1 MSARPSA
8 SILFVCLGNICRSPL
23 AEGVFRSVV
32 GARGVGGKVFIDSAG
47 TGGWHQGS
55 APDPRSIAIAAR
67 HDIDITGQKA
77 RKVLRDDFERF
88 DLILGMDR
96 SNIDDLR
103 AMAPAHAKSRVHLF
117 LEFANGQAG
126 DVPDP
131 YYGGPDGFADVYR
144 MIRDASGA
152 MADRLGWRISA
163 PPSGQASSM
172 MYGPP
177 PTESRDDISTNRP
190 TLNGM
195 AAKLPRAER

>member
-1 MSARPSA
+1 MSAAPPA

-23 AEGVFRSVV
+23 AEGVFRSVIE
-32 GARGVGGKVFIDSAG
+32 ARGFGDQVLVDSAG

-67 HDIDITGQKA
+67 HGIDIAGQKA
-77 RKVLRDDFERF
+77 RKFRSDDFERF

-103 AMAPAHAKSRVHLF
+103 ALAPAQAKDRVHLF
-117 LEFANGQAG
+117 LEYANGRTG
-126 DVPDP
+126 EVPDP

-152 MADRLGWRISA
+152 LADRLGWRASA
-163 PPSGQASSM
+163 PLRGQASSM
-172 MYGPP
+172 M
-177 PTESRDDISTNRP
+177 
-190 TLNGM
+190 
-195 AAKLPRAER
+195 